1 MAGAGNRTGAAM
13 LNLRNLDETFAASG
27 QIGAVDVA
35 EAISKGYTTIINNR
49 PDSEIPADQ
58 PTSAENR
65 KAAEAA
71 GGTYYYL
78 PMTPDTLSRNLIE
91 AFAKALDNAPG
102 PVLAHCG
109 TGMRSTALW
118 VLVQCVHKDR
128 DIDEALNLAAERGY
142 DLSAL
147 RPVIEKQ
154 RAAHA
159 AGD

>member
-1 MAGAGNRTGAAM
+1 M
-13 LNLRNLDETFAASG
+13 LNLRKLDEIFAASG
-27 QIGAVDVA
+27 QLGAVDVA
-35 EAISKGYTTIINNR
+35 EAISRGYTTIINNR

-71 GGTYYYL
+71 GGAYYYL
-78 PMTPDTLSRNLIE
+78 PMTPDTLSRNLVE

-118 VLVQCVHKDR
+118 ALVQCVHKGA
-128 DIDEALNLAAERGY
+128 DIDETLKRAADAGY
-142 DLSAL
+142 DLTAL
-147 RPVIEKQ
+147 RPVIEKH
-154 RAAHA
+154 RAAQA
-159 AGD
+159 DEE